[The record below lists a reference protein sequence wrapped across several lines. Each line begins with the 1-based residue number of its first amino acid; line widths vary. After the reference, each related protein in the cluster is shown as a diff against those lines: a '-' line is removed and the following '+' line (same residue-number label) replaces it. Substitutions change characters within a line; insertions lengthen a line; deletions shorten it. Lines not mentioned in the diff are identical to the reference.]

1 MEAKRVR
8 TGNNGGGGGEK
19 TPPNPS
25 QPYLDALECPELA
38 TQISAGMPIG
48 SRADIKRA
56 DPTAVIRLAALTDAF
71 GQLVFPQFAQDLV
84 TLHHINGAPLKLM
97 LGDKPMKLFTHQL
110 KALRFLRTCDSQ
122 WRANPRHMHGVH
134 GAILVLKMGLGKT
147 LTSMVYASM
156 LRRSLV
162 PESVTFPTLV
172 IASKTVMCMW
182 EQDGFRK
189 FFNAKV
195 RVLYLHK
202 NWMTKKDIDALTR
215 DKILTYDFVATTYD
229 VVLTLSRKHPET
241 LAGVLI
247 YGNPN
252 TWGENPDTVKEVRL
266 RTRRAADRPDWTGL
280 KVLYGTP
287 WKMVIADESHRFA
300 NPKTKTYRAI
310 MGIYGYRKLCLTG
323 TPIRNYKT
331 DLWAQ
336 LRWMGYYGVTCSQH
350 WSPVYMR
357 LHNLRDCVLS
367 IDYPDTDIVMPP
379 STEETLTH
387 EFSEV
392 EAKVYKFV
400 LEKAQ
405 EALEKMLQ
413 RKLNFVCVLAL
424 FTRLR
429 QVCIAPHLITTMSKR
444 GGKELSADSYAQEV
458 LAELATDEPLW
469 NVIKDRTGPAGMG
482 STKIQCILDLI
493 RQVPAGEKVL
503 VFSMFTSALD
513 LIAGALDGQT
523 GLKAAPPPGADANPI
538 VVDGDLFDAMS
549 DPVTDVPVIAPTKI
563 GYAQLDG
570 ATKDRPAMLRRFK
583 EDPTC
588 KVLLITYKVG
598 SEGLNLTEA
607 NHVVLVEPWW
617 TYAVPAQAKARSW
630 RPGQTKPVSMY
641 NLVMRDARGESIEK
655 HALDICNRKKAMS
668 AQYLTTATTLDA
680 SEQANTRLNANM
692 LRRILQL

>member
-1 MEAKRVR
+1 MDAKRLR
-8 TGNNGGGGGEK
+8 IGDSEGSDQ
-19 TPPNPS
+19 PS
-25 QPYLDALECPELA
+25 PFQPYLDALECPTLA
-38 TQISAGMPIG
+38 AKILSGTPVG
-48 SRADIKRA
+48 SRSEIKQA
-56 DPTAVIRLAALTDAF
+56 DPTAVIRVAALRSAG
-71 GQLVFPQFAQDLV
+71 GQFVFPQFAQDLA

-97 LGDKPMKLFTHQL
+97 LSGKPLKLFTHQL
-110 KALRFLRTCDSQ
+110 KALRFLRNCDSQ
-122 WRANPRHMHGVH
+122 WRANPRHMQGLH

-147 LTSMVYASM
+147 LTSMVYACM

-162 PESVTFPTLV
+162 QEPVAFPALV
-172 IASKTVMCMW
+172 LASKTVMCMW

-189 FFNAKV
+189 FFDPTV

-202 NWMTKKDIDALTR
+202 NWMRKSDIDALTR
-215 DKILTYDFVATTYD
+215 DKILTYDFVVTTYD

-241 LAGVLI
+241 LADVLV
-247 YGNPN
+247 YGDAN
-252 TWGENPDTVKEVRL
+252 TWGEDPNKVKEVRL
-266 RTRRAADRPDWTGL
+266 RKLRSANRPDWTGL
-280 KVLYGTP
+280 KVIYGTP
-287 WKMVIADESHRFA
+287 WSIVIADESHRFA
-300 NPKTKTYRAI
+300 NPETKTYRAV

-336 LRWMGYYGVTCSQH
+336 LRWMGYYGVTRSQH

-357 LHNLRDCVLS
+357 IHNLRDCVLT

-387 EFSEV
+387 EFSDV

-493 RQVPAGEKVL
+493 RQIPAGDKVL

-523 GLKAAPPPGADANPI
+523 GRCAEPPPGAGANPI
-538 VVDGDLFDAMS
+538 VVDGDLFDDAP
-549 DPVTDVPVIAPTKI
+549 DPVVDTPDAPSDKI
-563 GYAQLDG
+563 GYVQLDG
-570 ATKDRPAMLRRFK
+570 GTKDRNATLRRFK
-583 EDPTC
+583 EDPEC
-588 KVLLITYKVG
+588 KVILITYKVG

-607 NHVVLVEPWW
+607 NHVILVEPWW
-617 TYAVPAQAKARSW
+617 TYAVPAQAKARAW

-641 NLVMRDARGESIEK
+641 NLVMRDAHGESIEK

-668 AQYLTTATTLDA
+668 AQYLDAATTLDV
-680 SEQANTRLNANM
+680 SEHANARLNATT
-692 LRRILQL
+692 LRRILQI